1 MKEQENKDNSGN
13 QETRH
18 PSLREGLG
26 GPLSRV
32 FDIALRELDIIVRKN
47 QIYGFCTLLFPLL
60 LVLFF
65 TSMLNEGLPQDLPIG
80 VVDLDNSSTS
90 RGLIR
95 NLDAMQSSRVMYR
108 FANIT
113 EARNAMQEGKV
124 YAYLYIPD
132 GTAAKLLAGRQPK
145 ISYYYTMTCLSAG
158 SMASKDLKTLG
169 MLGSMAVGRAKL
181 SAKGATSRQIRAA
194 LQPVNI
200 DAHMIANPHGSYNY
214 SLTTVFVPGIL
225 MLFMALLSAY
235 SLGMELKFDTGK
247 EWLALADGNI
257 VVAIIGKYLVHA
269 LVFLL
274 VIFIYLYYIFN
285 VLHFPHLGGVWSIV
299 RLTLLQV
306 AASLGFGIFAFGLMP
321 SLRMSMSISSLWF
334 VLGISMC
341 GSAFPVMGMDPPLQA
356 MSWLFPLRHYWMLYQ
371 TTVLNGFPVID
382 AWFHLVALVAFT
394 LLPWFV
400 LRKVK
405 NAMLNYVYIP

>member
-1 MKEQENKDNSGN
+1 MKIISQIFN
-13 QETRH
+13 
-18 PSLREGLG
+18 
-26 GPLSRV
+26 
-32 FDIALRELDIIVRKN
+32 IALRELDILRKN
-47 QIYGFCTLLFPLL
+47 RIYGFCMVVFPVV

-65 TSMLNEGLPQDLPIG
+65 TTMLDDGLPQELPIG
-80 VVDLDNSSTS
+80 VVDHDNSATS

-95 NLDAMQSSRVMYR
+95 NLDAMQNSRVVYR
-108 FANIT
+108 FSSVT

-124 YAYLYIPD
+124 YAYLYIPN
-132 GTAAKLLAGRQPK
+132 GMSEKLLSGRQPK

-158 SMASKDLKTLG
+158 SMASKDMKTIG
-169 MLGSMAVGRAKL
+169 MLGSMAVGRAVL
-181 SAKGATSRQIRAA
+181 SAKGATDRQIRAA
-194 LQPVNI
+194 LQPVSI
-200 DAHMIANPHGSYNY
+200 DAHMIANPYGSYNY

-235 SLGMELKFDTGK
+235 AIGMELKFDTGK

-274 VIFIYLYYIFN
+274 VIFLYQYYIFN

-341 GSAFPVMGMDPPLQA
+341 GSAFPVMGMDAPLQA

-371 TTVLNGFPVID
+371 ATVLNGFPVID
-382 AWFHLVALVAFT
+382 VWFHLVALVAFT
-394 LLPWFV
+394 LLPWMV

-405 NAMLNYVYIP
+405 NAILHYVYIP

>member
-1 MKEQENKDNSGN
+1 MKYISQI
-13 QETRH
+13 
-18 PSLREGLG
+18 
-26 GPLSRV
+26 
-32 FDIALRELDIIVRKN
+32 FDIALRELGILHKN
-47 QIYGFCTLLFPLL
+47 RIYGFCMLSPLL

-65 TSMLNEGLPQDLPIG
+65 TTMLDDGLPQDLPIG
-80 VVDLDNSSTS
+80 VVDQDNSATS

-95 NLDAMQSSRVMYR
+95 NLDAMQNSRVIYR
-108 FANIT
+108 FASVT

-158 SMASKDLKTLG
+158 SMASKDLKTIST
-169 MLGSMAVGRAKL
+169 LGSAAVGQAML
-181 SAKGATSRQIRAA
+181 SAKGATPRQIKAA

-200 DAHMIANPHGSYNY
+200 DAHMIANPTGSYNY

-235 SLGMELKFDTGK
+235 ALGMELKFDTGK
-247 EWLALADGNI
+247 EWLARADGNI
-257 VVAIIGKYLVHA
+257 VVAILGKYLVHA

-274 VIFIYLYYIFN
+274 VIFLYHYYIFN
-285 VLHFPHLGGVWSIV
+285 VLHFPRLSGVWSIV
-299 RLTLLQV
+299 RLALLQV

-341 GSAFPVMGMDPPLQA
+341 GSAFPIMGMDAPLQA

-371 TTVLNGFPVID
+371 VTVLNGFPVID

-400 LRKVK
+400 IRKVK
-405 NAMLNYVYIP
+405 NALLHYVYIP